1 MDLLGAYDEEDDGS
15 DKQASPTAQGVGDAA
30 VDAELGAEPAPAD
43 DVASDGAPSDASS
56 PLEDGA
62 QAPQPP
68 AAAPTGSGPELPP
81 APPGPVSET
90 VLGGVEKLLAERKK
104 GTNLNEQLQDKKEF
118 HNPGILE
125 RLVSEFKIMESGT
138 NYSAD
143 MFSPVYDCREL
154 YYDSLKRQAERRDE
168 QARATRTAIGFESGG
183 VQQPDYPARAVHAAG
198 LITNAPSAVAAASA
212 AAALALAHGVS
223 ISVSQPAQTAPTT
236 ESDGPAKKKSKW
248 DTATKA
254 SNSAPL
260 PPVSLM
266 PSVLRPG
273 VLLQQQQLQL
283 MMQYQQQQQQQ
294 QLVYGGRNSAASDA
308 PKR

>member
-1 MDLLGAYDEEDDGS
+1 MDLLGAYDEEDDGATS
-15 DKQASPTAQGVGDAA
+15 DKQASPKAQGFGDAA
-30 VDAELGAEPAPAD
+30 EDAELGTEPALAD

-56 PLEDGA
+56 PLENVA

-68 AAAPTGSGPELPP
+68 AAELPP
-81 APPGPVSET
+81 APPGPVSDT
-90 VLGGVEKLLAERKK
+90 VMGGVEQLLAQRKK
-104 GTNLNEQLQDKKEF
+104 GINLNEQLQDKKEF

-143 MFSPVYDCREL
+143 MFSPVNECREL
-154 YYDSLKRQAERRDE
+154 YFDSLKRQADRRDE
-168 QARATRTAIGFESGG
+168 QARGMRTSIGFESGG

-198 LITNAPSAVAAASA
+198 LITNAPSAVAAAAA

-223 ISVSQPAQTAPTT
+223 TISSQPAQTAHTA
-236 ESDGPAKKKSKW
+236 ENDGPAKKKSKW

-260 PPVSLM
+260 PPVGLM
-266 PSVLRPG
+266 PGVPA
-273 VLLQQQQLQL
+273 VLLQQQQLL

-294 QLVYGGRNSAASDA
+294 QVAYGGRSSASSDA
-308 PKR
+308 HKR